1 MLAKEV
7 SLAKTLGVKS
17 LEVNSRRLPDTNT
30 VKRLEKQV
38 EELTRLSEEREQ
50 KMFAIKEGVI
60 HLLDVLDLDLNATSI
75 EEMLIVNQDQF
86 DALQSKD
93 VESAQQT
100 LNNLREKVEVKKNEV
115 VHCLSLLSYL
125 MHLICISEVY
135 IVGASKTA
143 CFKSAKLSFVS
154 LLPRWQVCST
164 K

>member
-50 KMFAIKEGVI
+50 KMFTIKEEVI
-60 HLLDVLDLDLNATSI
+60 HLLDVLDLDLNTTSI

-86 DALQSKD
+86 DAIQAKD

-100 LNNLREKVEVKKNEV
+100 LNNLRGKVEMKKNEV
-115 VHCLSLLSYL
+115 CSLPFTLLYL
-125 MHLICISEVY
+125 MHLI
-135 IVGASKTA
+135 
-143 CFKSAKLSFVS
+143 
-154 LLPRWQVCST
+154 
-164 K
+164 

>member
-50 KMFAIKEGVI
+50 KMFTIKEEVI
-60 HLLDVLDLDLNATSI
+60 HLLDVLDLDLNTTSI

-115 VHCLSLLSYL
+115 CSLPFTLSYL

-143 CFKSAKLSFVS
+143 CFKSAKRSFVY

-164 K
+164 N

>member
-50 KMFAIKEGVI
+50 KMFTIKEEVI
-60 HLLDVLDLDLNATSI
+60 HLLDVLDLDLNTTSI

-115 VHCLSLLSYL
+115 CSLPFT
-125 MHLICISEVY
+125 LI
-135 IVGASKTA
+135 
-143 CFKSAKLSFVS
+143 
-154 LLPRWQVCST
+154 
-164 K
+164 

>member
-7 SLAKTLGVKS
+7 RLAKTLGVKS
-17 LEVNSRRLPDTNT
+17 LEVNSRRLPDTAT

-50 KMFAIKEGVI
+50 KMFAIKEEVI
-60 HLLDVLDLDLNATSI
+60 YLLDVLDLDLNTTSI

-115 VHCLSLLSYL
+115 C
-125 MHLICISEVY
+125 
-135 IVGASKTA
+135 
-143 CFKSAKLSFVS
+143 
-154 LLPRWQVCST
+154 
-164 K
+164 

>member
-60 HLLDVLDLDLNATSI
+60 HLLDVLDLDLNTTSI

-115 VHCLSLLSYL
+115 CSLPFTLSYL
-125 MHLICISEVY
+125 MHL
-135 IVGASKTA
+135 
-143 CFKSAKLSFVS
+143 
-154 LLPRWQVCST
+154 
-164 K
+164 

>member
-38 EELTRLSEEREQ
+38 EELARLSEEREQ
-50 KMFAIKEGVI
+50 KMFAIKEEVI
-60 HLLDVLDLDLNATSI
+60 HLLDVLDLDLNTTSI

-93 VESAQQT
+93 IESAQQT
-100 LNNLREKVEVKKNEV
+100 LNSLREKVEVKKNEV
-115 VHCLSLLSYL
+115 CSLLFTRLYA
-125 MHLICISEVY
+125 
-135 IVGASKTA
+135 ASI
-143 CFKSAKLSFVS
+143 
-154 LLPRWQVCST
+154 
-164 K
+164 